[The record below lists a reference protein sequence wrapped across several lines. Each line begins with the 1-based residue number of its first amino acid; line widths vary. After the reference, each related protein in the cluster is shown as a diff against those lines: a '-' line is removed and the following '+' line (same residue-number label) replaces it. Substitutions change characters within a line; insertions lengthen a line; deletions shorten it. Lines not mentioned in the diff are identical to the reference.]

1 MNCVLEMQEVYLISS
16 YYKIRETYLRFY
28 STLEYKNELKH
39 FERVLVS
46 NIYRLNQ
53 DKIRSSGY
61 VIDTLEASLWCLLN
75 NQSYHDSVLSAVN
88 LGGDTDTIACLVGGV
103 AGFYYGFKNIPK
115 SWIQKIVR
123 REDIAQLANRFYDSL
138 NLYEA

>member
-1 MNCVLEMQEVYLISS
+1 MSS
-16 YYKIRETYLRFY
+16 YFKMRETYLRFY
-28 STLEYKNELKH
+28 STLEYKDELKH
-39 FERVLVS
+39 FKKLLVFDT
-46 NIYRLNQ
+46 YKLNQ

-75 NQSYHDSVLSAVN
+75 NQSYYYPVLSAVN
-88 LGGDTDTIACLVGGV
+88 LGCDTDTIACLVGGV
-103 AGFYYGFKNIPK
+103 AGFYYGFKKIPK

-123 REDIAQLANRFYDSL
+123 KEDIAQLANRFYNSL